1 MASLEN
7 ILVDVILLFTH
18 AESSS
23 VRLEAYSNHAPL
35 SVCLSQ
41 SVCLCQHDKTK
52 TAETKIVKLCTDTSP
67 TKNEY

>member
-41 SVCLCQHDKTK
+41 SVCLCPVSYTHLT
-52 TAETKIVKLCTDTSP
+52 LP
-67 TKNEY
+67 TIYSV